1 VKSNVHWTTDQAFAN
16 LQHNVHTTL
25 MFSVIWV
32 IKRNTEINSNKIN
45 KTKTSIFTLVYS
57 VTMLIF
63 LKVTLPLQNRRNVIL
78 FAIYRPIVVLYVVKI
93 KQVLV
98 FLVVKI
104 TITGLVFV
112 TDKKNVLHDRMNKNK
127 NDRLQ

>member
-1 VKSNVHWTTDQAFAN
+1 
-16 LQHNVHTTL
+16 
-25 MFSVIWV
+25 
-32 IKRNTEINSNKIN
+32 
-45 KTKTSIFTLVYS
+45 
-57 VTMLIF
+57 MLIF